1 MITIHRTEPSPAE
14 ARHRVPDRVWRAWSA
29 RLQVIR
35 RCMHCKRVYRN
46 AGVAMRC
53 ESYHES
59 EAS

>member
-1 MITIHRTEPSPAE
+1 MITVHRRESSPTEK
-14 ARHRVPDRVWRAWSA
+14 RHRVPDKVWRAWPS

-35 RCMHCKRVYRN
+35 RCMHCKRMYRN

-53 ESYHES
+53 EWYHES